1 MLHPILRSPIVKR
14 SVVIAGHKTSISL
27 EEPFWIC
34 VRDIARAQDLTV
46 QQIVAK
52 IDSERKQGNLS
63 SAVRLFVLEHYRSRA
78 KTIGAI
84 ATAPAQQP

>member
-1 MLHPILRSPIVKR
+1 MLHPK
-14 SVVIAGHKTSISL
+14 
-27 EEPFWIC
+27 EPFWTC
-34 VRDIARAQDLTV
+34 VKDIALGQDLTV
-46 QQIVAK
+46 QQMVAN
-52 IDSERKQGNLS
+52 IDSARKQGNLS

>member
-1 MLHPILRSPIVKR
+1 LLHPILRSTVVKR

-27 EEPFWIC
+27 EEPFWTC
-34 VRDIARAQDLTV
+34 VKDIALGQDLTV
-46 QQIVAK
+46 QQMVAN
-52 IDSERKQGNLS
+52 IDSARKQGNLS

>member
-27 EEPFWIC
+27 EETFWIC
-34 VRDIARAQDLTV
+34 VKDIARAQDLTV

-63 SAVRLFVLEHYRSRA
+63 SAVRLFVLEHYRNRA

>member
-1 MLHPILRSPIVKR
+1 MLHPILRSTVVKR

-27 EEPFWIC
+27 EEPFWTC
-34 VRDIARAQDLTV
+34 VKDIALGQDLTV
-46 QQIVAK
+46 QQMVAN
-52 IDSERKQGNLS
+52 IDSARKQGNLS